1 MFCIEQTA
9 NSIIL
14 YSMTIERQNQIDQLI
29 DQTFKSITKLYDTL
43 KSEDFK
49 WANQNCDEND
59 IALSISGFSEN
70 LKDWSKM
77 FRS

>member
-1 MFCIEQTA
+1 
-9 NSIIL
+9 
-14 YSMTIERQNQIDQLI
+14 MTIERQNQIDQLI
-29 DQTFKSITKLYDTL
+29 NQTFESVTKLYDTL

-49 WANQNCDEND
+49 WADKNCDEND